1 MSLLRTDLAVESAAQ
16 YRDNLPEG
24 VTVEET
30 ECAGSKLT
38 RVFISSDGAAQKLG
52 RAKGKYIT
60 LELPSVSES
69 VDPSDEI
76 THLLAQELAA
86 LLPAQGAVLVV
97 GLGNEQITPDAL
109 GPQTAHQIFAT
120 RHIPQEVAQQ
130 TGLEGLRPV
139 AAMAPG
145 VLGQTGIETSE
156 IIRSVVRDIKPAAVI
171 VIDALASRSLERL
184 GRTVQLADCG
194 ISPGSGVFNSRQELS
209 RVSLGTEVVSVGIP
223 TVVDGATLA
232 CDILGCDDSREIPPE
247 ARTMMVTPRDIDAI
261 IKRGAKQ
268 LSLAIN
274 SSLQPRLSLED
285 ITYLVS

>member
-109 GPQTAHQIFAT
+109 GPQTAHQ
-120 RHIPQEVAQQ
+120 IPQEVAQQ